1 MGWVDSSK
9 LFCAFLETL
18 ADLTNTLLDTE
29 LPVLSY
35 VTITKI
41 PITRPPYTPHTRE
54 YHHIDCYIYDII
66 SAVQG
71 RTKRQQRIFDGT
83 VCALNELFP
92 SLPGYSKDSAS
103 VKKIL
108 AGEGNWT
115 CVKEVLG

>member
-41 PITRPPYTPHTRE
+41 PITRPPYTPHTR
-54 YHHIDCYIYDII
+54 
-66 SAVQG
+66 
-71 RTKRQQRIFDGT
+71 
-83 VCALNELFP
+83 
-92 SLPGYSKDSAS
+92 
-103 VKKIL
+103 
-108 AGEGNWT
+108 
-115 CVKEVLG
+115 